1 MNQPNNL
8 PAVVTAVT
16 DNIDTDTFFN
26 NLYRPTVH
34 IATDVQASVQTF
46 FEGIADSK
54 QSALLLTNAVIYTA
68 LAQKVTP
75 MKILE
80 EFKKVPVGQLNLYL
94 ATFLNLNRVN
104 TSLLGVINQPRTGFF
119 VKHSILV

>member
-8 PAVVTAVT
+8 PAVVRTVT

-34 IATDVQASVQTF
+34 IATDVQASVATF
-46 FEGIADSK
+46 FEGVADSK

-80 EFKKVPVGQLNLYL
+80 EFKKVPAGQLNLYL